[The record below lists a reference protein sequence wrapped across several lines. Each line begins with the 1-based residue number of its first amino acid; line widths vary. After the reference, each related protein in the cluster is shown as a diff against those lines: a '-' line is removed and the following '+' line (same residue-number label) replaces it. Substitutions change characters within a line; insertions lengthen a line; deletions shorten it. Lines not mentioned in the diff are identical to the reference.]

1 MERFFNLRDKN
12 PFSIEFSLQMK
23 SINQLFISFSISKAN
38 KREEMPPKQGFSI
51 EKRIVRE
58 S

>member
-1 MERFFNLRDKN
+1 
-12 PFSIEFSLQMK
+12 MK